1 MLVLSRKNGESIQI
15 GGDIV
20 LTVVQIR
27 GDKVRIGIQA
37 PNNVAVH
44 RQEVAEA
51 MKLAGEPLTSFAEVP
66 K

>member
-1 MLVLSRKNGESIQI
+1 
-15 GGDIV
+15 

-37 PNNVAVH
+37 PNNVPVH
-44 RQEVAEA
+44 RKEVAEA
-51 MKLAGEPLTSFAEVP
+51 MKLAGEPLTSFAEVA